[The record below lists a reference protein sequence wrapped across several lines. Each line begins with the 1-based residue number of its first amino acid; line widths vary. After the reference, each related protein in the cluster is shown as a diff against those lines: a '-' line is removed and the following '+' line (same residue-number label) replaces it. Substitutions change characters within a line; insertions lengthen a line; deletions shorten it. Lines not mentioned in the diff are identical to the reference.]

1 MKISA
6 SKEVRP
12 SKLWAQDWWWWW
24 WFSCLFTIAR
34 QAPLSMGF
42 PRQEYGSGLPF
53 PAPGALPDPGI
64 RPTFPVSSVVGGFFT
79 AEPPGKP
86 GGGRSECAWLGR
98 GRRSVRVVGC
108 PPRPEACLEEA
119 SREEAGE
126 ELRWVGPENQSESA
140 DALPPHSCPT
150 PGSSPGPAWIT
161 APQASLPTPG
171 LHRTTW
177 PPRPLC
183 AHPTAGRR
191 EEKGGGVAPPPAPPP
206 SSAFRL
212 STGSPPRSQRRLAQ
226 RLLLG

>member
-1 MKISA
+1 
-6 SKEVRP
+6 
-12 SKLWAQDWWWWW
+12 
-24 WFSCLFTIAR
+24 
-34 QAPLSMGF
+34 MGF

-177 PPRPLC
+177 PPGLC
-183 AHPTAGRR
+183 ALTPPRDEGRR
-191 EEKGGGVAPPPAPPP
+191 KGAESHPRLPLPLPQLSASRLEAPPGVRGD
-206 SSAFRL
+206 SL
-212 STGSPPRSQRRLAQ
+212 SVCSWGEVQGFSQQDFASEAVPCSGYTVSRR
-226 RLLLG
+226 